1 MTIALL
7 LGIFSSWHC
16 LGMCGPLFSALLFT
30 SKSGQ
35 VSILHF
41 SIYQLSRIFIYSLM
55 GFIPIILGLQYVPV
69 IAQQIISITSGVL
82 ILIFTWFSYFKN
94 SKISGTISGGVKKLN
109 ARGIKIKNSLRYVML
124 GAANGLLPCGMV
136 YIALVASIGNM
147 PQLHPALFMLLFGVS
162 TIPVFLILFII
173 RKTVIGN
180 KLMQK
185 IFKAKTIIL
194 TGVAVLLILRGLN
207 LNIPLISPAIDNSSE
222 TTSISC
228 CHAPTK

>member
-30 SKSGQ
+30 THSGKF
-35 VSILHF
+35 SGFHF
-41 SIYQLSRIFIYSLM
+41 FLYQLSRIIVYALM
-55 GFIPIILGLQYVPV
+55 GFIPVIIGLQYIPV
-69 IAQQIISITSGVL
+69 SIQQIISIVSGVI
-82 ILIFTWFSYFKN
+82 ILFIAWFNYFDH
-94 SKISGTISGGVKKLN
+94 SKITKTISTGVKKIN
-109 ARGIKIKNSLRYVML
+109 SRGIKIKNSLRYVLL

-162 TIPVFLILFII
+162 TVPVFFTLFII
-173 RKTVIGN
+173 RKTIVGN
-180 KLMQK
+180 KIMHS
-185 IFKAKTIIL
+185 IFKAKTVIL

-207 LNIPLISPAIDNSSE
+207 LNIPYLSPSIE
-222 TTSISC
+222 TTDKNVTISC
-228 CHAPTK
+228 CHAPGK